1 MFCLHHPTDSNEAV
15 KSTQPNTISK
25 VLSIQNKGDIL
36 VGMTIQA
43 CVALL
48 HVVAQDLKKPASEIC

>member
-1 MFCLHHPTDSNEAV
+1 MFWLHHPTDRNEVV
-15 KSTQPNTISK
+15 KLTQRRTISK
-25 VLSIQNKGDIL
+25 VLSNEGDIL

-43 CVALL
+43 HVALS